1 METRERTTSGHTE
14 TLVITKNAHGWEV
27 RETHDRAVVRTQQYS
42 DWHRVERALQ
52 VFDLQGLSDTYS
64 TNR

>member
-1 METRERTTSGHTE
+1 METRERTTSGRTE
-14 TLVITKNAHGWEV
+14 TLIVTKTENGWEV
-27 RETHDRAVVRTQQYS
+27 RETHDRTVVRTQEYS

-52 VFDLQGLSDTYS
+52 VFDLQTGSAYS

>member
-14 TLVITKNAHGWEV
+14 TLIVTKTANGWEV
-27 RETHDRAVVRTQQYS
+27 RETHDTTVVRTQEYR
-42 DWHRVERALQ
+42 DWHRVERAVQ
-52 VFDLQGLSDTYS
+52 VFDLQSAPSYS